1 MIYKGDK
8 IIVELLRLGDKEILN
23 ILENDYKN
31 ILEYKISR
39 TNDKRLILEIKM
51 DISQSTLELAVG
63 TIEEKN
69 VRE

>member
-1 MIYKGDK
+1 M
-8 IIVELLRLGDKEILN
+8 ELLRLGDKEILN

-51 DISQSTLELAVG
+51 DISQSTLELVVG

-69 VRE
+69 VQG